1 MLSDTIIVQSAV
13 SAFNNAALWA
23 PAFLWW
29 ALLALPMFV
38 VTYMCSET
46 IMARLGWTREN
57 ILERMTMWTTGLIF
71 AWVVLFGGNY
81 SVLRDGLS
89 VLPMMTAAIV
99 FLTSLF
105 VTSHLRRGVLVRHFG
120 WRNILMGGV
129 VVAAVGMSDMHA
141 WWGPLLQIGAM
152 MTGCLLGWFARGAM
166 RPIAGML
173 LIMTM
178 VVVAMLMQ
186 PEFFRFGQ
194 LGNLTIFH
202 LMAMLLFGILGA
214 ATIVLFNVAPRGAIK
229 RTVYI
234 KLKWLLRVVCAL
246 GGALF
251 LLTEA
256 VPVFLGALGALVL
269 LFALSVGHS
278 DKVDVMLGHKVLAAV
293 MVMFGII
300 TVMPV
305 ISAMGILYWQN
316 VKVSDFWPEIRRLL

>member
-120 WRNILMGGV
+120 WRNILMGVV

-152 MTGCLLGWFARGAM
+152 MMGCLLGWFARGAM

-214 ATIVLFNVAPRGAIK
+214 ATIVLFNVVPRGAIK

-269 LFALSVGHS
+269 LFALSVWHS
-278 DKVDVMLGHKVLAAV
+278 DKADVMLGHKVLAAV
-293 MVMFGII
+293 MVVFGII

-305 ISAMGILYWQN
+305 ISAMGILYWQS